1 MSTLSSHA
9 LDTATGRPAASLPAV
24 LCIQTDTG
32 WKELARSETNEDGR
46 ISWKHPSEDTFS
58 PATYQL
64 RFDTASYFE
73 TSQVEGFYPY
83 VDVVFTI
90 TATSE
95 HYHVP
100 LLISPFG
107 YSTYRGS

>member
-9 LDTATGRPAASLPAV
+9 LNTASGLPASGLATILSV
-24 LCIQTDTG
+24 HTDSG
-32 WKELARSETNEDGR
+32 WKELMRTTTNADGR
-46 ISWKHPSEDTFS
+46 ILWKHPSDESFV

-64 RFDTASYFE
+64 RFDTSDYFE
-73 TSQVEGFYPY
+73 RANVEGFYPY

-90 TATSE
+90 SASDE